1 MVDPTQVAMARKEMA
16 RRELARR
23 ASTQATPKQDNR
35 MGEMAMQAV
44 FPGAAAIKPGM
55 AVAKGY
61 GQLRES
67 ISEPLSH
74 IVPEGGPK
82 FPTSVPN
89 PMFPQTQIPTGE
101 YTGREAVK
109 ELAGMGVD
117 QFATLGLGKLAPMA
131 AKFTDKN
138 LTSLL
143 RRVAGQ
149 SSSDIKLGRELM
161 REGGVGAVLSKQ
173 KAKPAYLG
181 REIAPK
187 AADVAAGRVKSM
199 NPNAMREIGIPTEDV
214 QLAQDLKGKFGLQE
228 FPTKSAADDFYS
240 NVINS
245 APDDVQIPTENLK
258 QVVSSPDIQI
268 DKQAKRY
275 IEQFIGRS
283 RMNPAGTLDEVP
295 LSKTEY
301 QNIRGMLNNID
312 PQGETP
318 AIQAIKQALDSDAEK
333 VIPGIAEAKGRFQLS
348 RQTPKAEV
356 FLDKA
361 RADEEMGRRLSQSQS
376 PENVQVGESLQRL
389 LGPEGDPLI
398 KQVQGQRLAK
408 QWYSDETS
416 GRSMNPRANPILEA
430 IKELAKPIPRGY
442 EKMRAGTVNFFA
454 GKKSPTPRVE
464 IPSVTSSQG
473 PHVPPAYSPKPPV
486 NVPGRVSYGN
496 PNQPW
501 QPSPEPTPPY
511 GMPYKKPSG
520 AKPFEYE
527 PTPEGTPYGKDL
539 PYKKPSIKMKD
550 IVKRRKK

>member
-1 MVDPTQVAMARKEMA
+1 MTPAELGQKVKVKYPQYQSLDDSELGHKVATKYPQYQAMLTE
-16 RRELARR
+16 
-23 ASTQATPKQDNR
+23 STLPKQDNR
-35 MGEMAMQAV
+35 GRDMALQAV
-44 FPGAAAIKPGM
+44 FPGAAAIKPAM

-82 FPTSVPN
+82 HQVTVPISPGIN
-89 PMFPQTQIPTGE
+89 IPAGQ
-101 YTGREAVK
+101 YTGREAIK
-109 ELAGMGVD
+109 EVAGMGVD
-117 QFATLGLGKLAPMA
+117 QLATLGLGKLAPMA

-295 LSKTEY
+295 LSKVEY
-301 QNIRGMLNNID
+301 QNIRGMLNSID

-361 RADEEMGRRLSQSQS
+361 RADEEMGRRMSQGQA
-376 PENVQVGESLQRL
+376 PENVQVRESLSRL

-398 KQVQGQRLAK
+398 KQVEGQRIAK
-408 QWYSDETS
+408 QWYSDASS
-416 GRSMNPRANPILEA
+416 GGSMNPRANPILEMV
-430 IKELAKPIPRGY
+430 KELAKPIPRGY
-442 EKMRAGTVNFFA
+442 EKARAGVVNFFG
-454 GKKSPTPRVE
+454 GKKPPTTRVE

-473 PHVPPAYSPKPPV
+473 PHAPPAYSPKPPV
-486 NVPGRVSYGN
+486 NVPSELKYPYSSNLTYEALPDVPYAN
-496 PNQPW
+496 PQ
-501 QPSPEPTPPY
+501 S
-511 GMPYKKPSG
+511 
-520 AKPFEYE
+520 
-527 PTPEGTPYGKDL
+527 
-539 PYKKPSIKMKD
+539 KKPSIKMKD
-550 IVKRRKK
+550 IVKRRKKK